1 MQESSQQPSASR
13 FERPSLLA
21 LYLCFQ
27 GIALRSF
34 GGVLPWTRRALVEE
48 RQWLSTEEFND
59 LLGLCQFLP
68 GPNVG
73 NLTVVVG
80 SRFHGMAGAI
90 VALLGLT
97 AIPVAIVIGLG
108 VLYQQY
114 GQLPTVRGIIDGTS
128 AAAAGLIGGMALK
141 MAQPLFG
148 ALKNS
153 RVWRGLLFVALSF
166 IAVGILRWPLALVM
180 VVLAP
185 LSIAAATLA
194 KK

>member
-1 MQESSQQPSASR
+1 MSAHQSTP
-13 FERPSLLA
+13 RPSLLD

-48 RQWLSTEEFND
+48 RQWLSAEEFND

-73 NLTVVVG
+73 NLTIVVG
-80 SRFHGMAGAI
+80 SRFQGIPGAI
-90 VALLGLT
+90 AALLGLT

-108 VLYQQY
+108 ALYQQY
-114 GQLPTVRGIIDGTS
+114 GQIPVVRGIIDGTA

-141 MAQPLFG
+141 MAKPLQTSHS
-148 ALKNS
+148 L
-153 RVWRGLLFVALSF
+153 RGLLFLALSF
-166 IAVGILRWPLALVM
+166 IGVGILRWPLAEVM
-180 VVLAP
+180 LVLAP
-185 LSIAAATLA
+185 LSILAAKAA
-194 KK
+194 S